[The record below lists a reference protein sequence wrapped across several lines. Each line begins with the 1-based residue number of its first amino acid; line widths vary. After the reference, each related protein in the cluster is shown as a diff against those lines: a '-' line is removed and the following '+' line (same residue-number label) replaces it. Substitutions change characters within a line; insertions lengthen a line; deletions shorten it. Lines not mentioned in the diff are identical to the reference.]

1 MECEEGEDWSSKLE
15 GYSPHQMKEE
25 GKRQE
30 EELEWDLESMELKRP
45 YPGIKLLYWEY
56 GTPGNIWEK
65 QEPQEDQESRPPR

>member
-1 MECEEGEDWSSKLE
+1 MGTSGVQGGGGLE

-30 EELEWDLESMELKRP
+30 EEREWDPELMEPKRP

-56 GTPGNIWEK
+56 GTLGNIWEK
-65 QEPQEDQESRPPR
+65 QELQEDQES